1 MLKKTRLVQAV
12 VSGGLA
18 CAVVPAVAQDAATG
32 MRVILGV
39 DQEFEAGD
47 NLALENPEEGS
58 TALSTT
64 TLSLNILSETSTQ
77 ALALGIAGKLR
88 FGEIPSNSDISTG
101 FVEPSVNLSYAREG
115 ATSRLS
121 VSGGY
126 RETDAAFFEPLS
138 SFADE
143 TGQIVL
149 PSNFEDQ
156 RNTGTRQTYNFSTQ
170 LETGIDAPVGFVFD
184 ASVGGVT
191 YSDGA
196 GASNDDSYRYAYGI
210 ESRLRLSPVSTA
222 FVGYDFSHYE
232 AEDIADTERDT
243 DVVEVGI
250 VQQLSE
256 RASLEAAIGYSETDE
271 EEFGIT
277 NKEDG
282 LTGRVVYDLEMPN
295 GSLNTSYRVTR
306 DQNGARQFVRVGRAL
321 DLPLGA
327 LSFNIGATQK
337 ESGDPKLIGGINWQ
351 RDLPTGRITL
361 SATRDVSINEDDDE
375 RITTTANFGYV
386 YEINAV
392 SSLGFDASF
401 GLSEDEATSN
411 DTRRTDLT
419 ASYNYALT
427 PDWSL
432 RTGVAY
438 RVRDEDLIGTSDSTS
453 VFVRIG
459 RDFSLFR

>member
-1 MLKKTRLVQAV
+1 MNKTRLVQAM

-18 CAVVPAVAQDAATG
+18 CAVVPAVAQDGATG

-39 DQEFEAGD
+39 EQEIEAGD
-47 NLALENPEEGS
+47 NLALENPEEGA

-64 TLSLNILSETSTQ
+64 TLSLGLLSETSTQ
-77 ALALGIAGKLR
+77 SLSLGLAGKLR
-88 FGEIPSNSDISTG
+88 FGELPSNSDIGTG
-101 FVEPSVNLSYAREG
+101 FVEPSVSLSYGREG
-115 ATSRLS
+115 ANSRLS
-121 VSGGY
+121 MTGSY

-143 TGQIVL
+143 TGVIVL
-149 PSNFEDQ
+149 PTNFEDR
-156 RNTGTRQTYNFSTQ
+156 RNTGTRQNYSFSTQ
-170 LETGIDAPVGFVFD
+170 LETGIDAPLGFVFD
-184 ASVGGVT
+184 ASVSGIT

-196 GASNDDSYRYAYGI
+196 GATNDDSFRYAYGI

-232 AEDIADTERDT
+232 SDDPADTERDT
-243 DVVEVGI
+243 DIVEIGI
-250 VQQLSE
+250 AHELSE
-256 RASLEAAIGYSETDE
+256 RATIEAAIGYSQTEE
-271 EEFGIT
+271 EEFGIIS
-277 NKEDG
+277 KEDG
-282 LTGRVVYDLEMPN
+282 LTGRLIYGLAMPN
-295 GSLNTSYRVTR
+295 GTLNVSYRTTR
-306 DQNGARQFVRVGRAL
+306 DQNGARNFLRFGRAL
-321 DLPLGA
+321 DLPLGS

-351 RDLPTGRITL
+351 HELPTGRITL
-361 SATRDVSINEDDDE
+361 SANRDVSVNEDDDE
-375 RITTTANFGYV
+375 RITTTAAFGYV
-386 YEINAV
+386 YQINTL
-392 SSLGFDASF
+392 SSLAFDASF

-432 RTGVAY
+432 RTGIAY
-438 RVRDEDLIGTSDSTS
+438 RVRDEDLVGTSDSTS

-459 RDFSLFR
+459 RDFTLFQ